1 MIKSFITIK
10 LYNESIAYSA
20 W

>member
-1 MIKSFITIK
+1 MIKSFITTP
-10 LYNESIAYSA
+10 LYNESIEYSA